1 MIRMPNLLN
10 NVRGVAIR
18 TFCILLVNFGAVHA
32 GHPNIVLI
40 MADDLGYGDLSCYDG
55 WIKTPNIDAL
65 AESGIRFTDF
75 HTSGSVCSPTRAG
88 LLTGRYQQR
97 AGIGGV
103 VYARL
108 DAEQHYHG
116 LQKSEYT
123 LAEMC
128 REQGYR
134 TAIFGKWHLGYYRPY
149 NPVNHGFDVFRGY
162 VSGNVD
168 FFSHVDQAGVFDWW
182 HNEQQVEEE
191 GYTTHL
197 ITKHAVEF
205 IESSDETPFFLYVP
219 HEAPHYPYQGP
230 ADSPIRKIGS
240 TEKLKGERTDIK
252 NAYLEMVTEMDKGVG
267 EIISALGRTGKLEN
281 TIVIFMSDNGANKNG
296 SNGELRGFK
305 GSVWEGGHR
314 VPAIITWPD
323 RIKPDVVSK
332 FFTSLDWMPTLTAIL
347 KGKAEE
353 GNPFDGVN
361 QKGLLL
367 SGRGGSAKDRV
378 FVWNGNAVR
387 RGSYKWVMEKGNEFL
402 FNLKNDPSESSNI
415 IGEFPELAKELK
427 KLAQQWKDE
436 MVETASKQPTKNELF
451 ELLNNP

>member
-1 MIRMPNLLN
+1 
-10 NVRGVAIR
+10 
-18 TFCILLVNFGAVHA
+18 
-32 GHPNIVLI
+32 
-40 MADDLGYGDLSCYDG
+40 
-55 WIKTPNIDAL
+55 
-65 AESGIRFTDF
+65 
-75 HTSGSVCSPTRAG
+75 
-88 LLTGRYQQR
+88 
-97 AGIGGV
+97 
-103 VYARL
+103 
-108 DAEQHYHG
+108 
-116 LQKSEYT
+116 
-123 LAEMC
+123 
-128 REQGYR
+128 
-134 TAIFGKWHLGYYRPY
+134 
-149 NPVNHGFDVFRGY
+149 
-162 VSGNVD
+162 
-168 FFSHVDQAGVFDWW
+168 
-182 HNEQQVEEE
+182 
-191 GYTTHL
+191 
-197 ITKHAVEF
+197 
-205 IESSDETPFFLYVP
+205 
-219 HEAPHYPYQGP
+219 
-230 ADSPIRKIGS
+230 
-240 TEKLKGERTDIK
+240 
-252 NAYLEMVTEMDKGVG
+252 MDKGVG
-267 EIISALGRTGKLEN
+267 EIISVLGRTGKLEN

-296 SNGELRGFK
+296 SNGQYRGFK